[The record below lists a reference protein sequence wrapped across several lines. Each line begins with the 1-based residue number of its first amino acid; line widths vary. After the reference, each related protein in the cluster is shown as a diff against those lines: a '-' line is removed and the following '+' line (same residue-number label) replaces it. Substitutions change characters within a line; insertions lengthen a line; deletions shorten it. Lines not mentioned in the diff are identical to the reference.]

1 MYMKQHIKKIIEI
14 LFGTKDNIT
23 FKISLSSLTT
33 SIIFLILSVLY
44 KDNST
49 ILNLLIFLCELFFA
63 IWIVTAKGVN
73 TAQHFA
79 YELLRLIVF
88 FVFLCV
94 VFNFFVNISNYTGFV
109 LYIRTLA
116 ACFIIFLCSFYLVT
130 KFSDIFDFF
139 KKHLSI

>member
-79 YELLRLIVF
+79 
-88 FVFLCV
+88 
-94 VFNFFVNISNYTGFV
+94 
-109 LYIRTLA
+109 
-116 ACFIIFLCSFYLVT
+116 
-130 KFSDIFDFF
+130 
-139 KKHLSI
+139 

>member
-49 ILNLLIFLCELFFA
+49 ILNLLIFLCYNHISSFFIPLFLFCLFK
-63 IWIVTAKGVN
+63 IKINIKSTIIIINSIIHLIEPIRISLKKGTTIFKIN
-73 TAQHFA
+73 HA
-79 YELLRLIVF
+79 
-88 FVFLCV
+88 
-94 VFNFFVNISNYTGFV
+94 NSNAT
-109 LYIRTLA
+109 
-116 ACFIIFLCSFYLVT
+116 
-130 KFSDIFDFF
+130 
-139 KKHLSI
+139 